1 MRMQLDDHERILLGS
16 GIFGFGLG
24 AVGDVALFHH
34 VLQWHHLLS
43 ARVDPSTLDGLRRNL
58 LADGVFSL
66 AMLGVMLAGTGI
78 VWRNLN
84 RTEATQPMVR
94 LVGATLVGA
103 GAFNLFDGV
112 VDHYILNL
120 HDVPPAARN
129 PVRPS
134 AAPLRAANRRRP
146 TVRSC
151 YRERASGDPP
161 STNRPA

>member
-1 MRMQLDDHERILLGS
+1 MRMQFDDHERILLG
-16 GIFGFGLG
+16 GGVFGFGLG

-120 HDVPPAARN
+120 HDVVHGTQALN
-129 PVRPS
+129 PHWVGASLLLLGVGLLAVTR
-134 AAPLRAANRRRP
+134 NRRP
-146 TVRSC
+146 
-151 YRERASGDPP
+151 
-161 STNRPA
+161 